1 MTAKQ
6 PPTLDQIAALSVLGE
21 PSRRALYD
29 YIVLAGD
36 WVGRD
41 EAADAAGIQRG
52 VAAHHLDRLAED
64 GLLDV
69 DYQRL
74 SGRTGPGAG
83 RPAKVYRRSAL
94 EFDIALPPRD
104 YELAGR
110 LLADAVVDAQSSG
123 GDISE
128 AVDRAAGFAGRQLG
142 EAMRARRG
150 RARSAASARAATLD
164 VLQEQGYEPLEQPDG
179 TVVLRNCP
187 FHVLATTHTELV
199 CGLNHGLIK
208 AAVAQ
213 VDDSGFDVRLE
224 PDSNLCCVRLRR
236 IQS

>member
-52 VAAHHLDRLAED
+52 VAAHHLDRLADE

-74 SGRTGPGAG
+74 TGRTL
-83 RPAKVYRRSAL
+83 S
-94 EFDIALPPRD
+94 
-104 YELAGR
+104 
-110 LLADAVVDAQSSG
+110 
-123 GDISE
+123 
-128 AVDRAAGFAGRQLG
+128 
-142 EAMRARRG
+142 
-150 RARSAASARAATLD
+150 
-164 VLQEQGYEPLEQPDG
+164 
-179 TVVLRNCP
+179 
-187 FHVLATTHTELV
+187 
-199 CGLNHGLIK
+199 LIH
-208 AAVAQ
+208 
-213 VDDSGFDVRLE
+213 
-224 PDSNLCCVRLRR
+224 
-236 IQS
+236 I

>member
-6 PPTLDQIAALSVLGE
+6 PPTIDQIAALSVLGE

-41 EAADAAGIQRG
+41 AAADAAGIQRG
-52 VAAHHLDRLAED
+52 VAAHHLDRLADE

-74 SGRTGPGAG
+74 TGRTGPGAG

-128 AVDRAAGFAGRQLG
+128 
-142 EAMRARRG
+142 
-150 RARSAASARAATLD
+150 
-164 VLQEQGYEPLEQPDG
+164 
-179 TVVLRNCP
+179 
-187 FHVLATTHTELV
+187 
-199 CGLNHGLIK
+199 
-208 AAVAQ
+208 
-213 VDDSGFDVRLE
+213 
-224 PDSNLCCVRLRR
+224 
-236 IQS
+236 

>member
-1 MTAKQ
+1 MSAKQ
-6 PPTLDQIAALSVLGE
+6 PPTIDQIAALSVLGE

-29 YIVLAGD
+29 HIVSAGD

-41 EAADAAGIQRG
+41 AAADAAGIQRG

-110 LLADAVVDAQSSG
+110 LLADAVVDAQATGRDVS
-123 GDISE
+123 D
-128 AVDRAAGFAGRQLG
+128 AVDGAARAAGQQLG
-142 EAMRARRG
+142 QAIKTLQG
-150 RARSAASARAATLD
+150 RARSADSARAATLE
-164 VLQEQGYEPLEQPDG
+164 VLHGQGYEPLEQSDG

-187 FHVLATTHTELV
+187 FHVLAKSHTELV
-199 CGLNHGLIK
+199 CRMNHCLIA
-208 AAVAQ
+208 AAVAE

-224 PDSNLCCVRLRR
+224 PDPTLCCVRLRR
-236 IQS
+236 SQE

>member
-41 EAADAAGIQRG
+41 AAADAAGIQRG

-187 FHVLATTHTELV
+187 F
-199 CGLNHGLIK
+199 
-208 AAVAQ
+208 
-213 VDDSGFDVRLE
+213 
-224 PDSNLCCVRLRR
+224 
-236 IQS
+236 